1 MYNQSSEMKWIYS
14 FFFLLS
20 MILAACN
27 GGGLP
32 FGQDAGE
39 PIPPVVDINPGEDAS
54 TETEEP
60 ISEDAGGYARAF
72 YRAWEAQ
79 DFLGMYSL
87 LAPRSQALV
96 DSASFVQRYDEV
108 MNSAAV
114 QQVIAQPVSL
124 VQDGDQAEFGV
135 RVTWETAV
143 VGPISR
149 NFTVPLIYE
158 DGRWGIVWHEGLI
171 MPELEGGNRLSME
184 TIIPSRA
191 SIYDIGGYA
200 LAFQG
205 KAISLGIVPGQIQ
218 DEAAMLAALS
228 PILDKEAEEIKEM
241 YASAQAD
248 WYVPIGDIPEDV
260 LQDNILELQPFIN
273 AGLAP
278 PEARNSRLYTESG
291 AAPHIIGYTGFIPA
305 EEIDSYLRQ
314 GFRGDE
320 MVGRAGLEAWGED
333 YLNGEWG
340 GVLSVLGPSGEY
352 VTTLADRDPKQSRS
366 IYATIDNSFQ
376 AAVEQALAEAVETLP
391 GGHSGAA
398 VVLDVK
404 TGDVKA
410 MASYPDYNP
419 AIFDALRPGS
429 DAELTAVL
437 NNPGR
442 PLINR
447 AAQGVYPAGSV
458 FKVVTMAAALNSGQ
472 YTPDSF
478 YTSTGVWSK
487 LGQEYA
493 KTDWRSGGHGT
504 ISLKQALIVSCNTCF
519 YDVGYN
525 VDGQDNTIL
534 PNTAFGFGLG
544 QLTGIQGVAES
555 PGLIP
560 DPEWKMNNRGEGWAT
575 GDAVNMA
582 IGQGFVQVTPLQI
595 ATIMSAFANGGTLV
609 QPKLIDRIGAGGGAP
624 EEPWPIA
631 ENGHLPLSD
640 EQIAIFQDSL
650 WNVANGPWGTATDRF
665 QGLPLQ
671 VAGKTGTAEAPP
683 NNSHAWFA
691 GYAPAT
697 PYTRADGT
705 VIAEPEIAIAVIV
718 ENGGEGS
725 VVSAPIFRR
734 IVELYYGLEP
744 TPYHWSEQTP

>member
-1 MYNQSSEMKWIYS
+1 MKWFYS
-14 FFFLLS
+14 IIILFYIMLS
-20 MILAACN
+20 ACSMD
-27 GGGLP
+27 GLP
-32 FGQDAGE
+32 FGQDANE
-39 PIPPVVDINPGEDAS
+39 PTPPRAAVDPGQDAS
-54 TETEEP
+54 INSEEL
-60 ISEDAGGYARAF
+60 ITEDAGGYARAF

-79 DFLGMYSL
+79 DYLGMYSL

-96 DSASFVQRYDEV
+96 DSASFVQRYDEAMKTGSV
-108 MNSAAV
+108 R
-114 QQVIAQPVSL
+114 QIIAQPVSL
-124 VQDGDQAEFGV
+124 VQEGDQAEFGV
-135 RVTWETAV
+135 RVTLETAV

-149 NFTVPLIYE
+149 NYTVPLAYE

-171 MPELEGGNRLSME
+171 LPELEGGNRLSMD

-205 KAISLGIVPGQIQ
+205 KAISLGIVPGQIE
-218 DEAAMLAALS
+218 DEAALLATLS
-228 PILDKEAEEIKEM
+228 PILKKEAQEIKEL
-241 YASAQAD
+241 YASAEPD
-248 WYVPIGDIPEDV
+248 WYVPIGDIPEEV
-260 LQDNILELQPFIN
+260 LQDNILALQPFIN

-278 PEARNSRLYTESG
+278 PEARNSRIYTDNG
-291 AAPHIIGYTGFIPA
+291 VAPHITGYTGFIPA
-305 EEIDSYLRQ
+305 EEIDTYLQQ

-340 GVLSVLGPSGEY
+340 GVLTVLSPNGDY
-352 VTTLADRDPKQSRS
+352 VTTLAERAPKQSRS
-366 IYATIDNSFQ
+366 IYSTIEYTFQ
-376 AAVEQALAEAVETLP
+376 AAVEDALAEAVETLP
-391 GGHSGAA
+391 GGHSAAA
-398 VVLDVK
+398 VVLDVN

-419 AIFDALRPGS
+419 AIFDVLRPGS
-429 DAELTAVL
+429 DSELAAVL

-458 FKVVTMAAALNSGQ
+458 FKIVTMSAALNSGQ
-472 YTPDSF
+472 YTPDTF

-493 KTDWRSGGHGT
+493 KTDWRTGGHGT
-504 ISLKQALIVSCNTCF
+504 ISLKQALVVSCNTCF

-525 VDGQDNTIL
+525 LDGQDNTLL
-534 PNTAFGFGLG
+534 PNTALGFGLG

-560 DPEWKMNNRGEGWAT
+560 SPEWKMNVRGEGWAT

-595 ATIMSAFANGGTLV
+595 ATIVAAFANGGTIM

-624 EEPWPIA
+624 EEPWPVT
-631 ENGHLPLSD
+631 ENGRIPLSD
-640 EQIAIFQDSL
+640 EQIAVINDSL

-665 QGLPLQ
+665 EGLPLQ

-691 GYAPAT
+691 GYAPAA
-697 PYTRADGT
+697 PYTQADGT
-705 VIAEPEIAIAVIV
+705 VITEPEIAIAVIV

-725 VVSAPIFRR
+725 VVSAPLFRR
-734 IVELYYGLEP
+734 IVELYYGIEP
-744 TPYHWSEQTP
+744 TPYHWSGQTS